1 MGGIGLLFCGAQDGT
16 KKRRGKRKNGNL
28 VADTMV
34 KRVWKGEGWI
44 VVFREGG
51 ESGDHGAHGA
61 DAGDDV
67 YSGEARSC
75 IKI

>member
-1 MGGIGLLFCGAQDGT
+1 MRGT
-16 KKRRGKRKNGNL
+16 RRYEEEARQGKRKNGNL

>member
-1 MGGIGLLFCGAQDGT
+1 
-16 KKRRGKRKNGNL
+16 
-28 VADTMV
+28 MV

-61 DAGDDV
+61 DAGDVV

>member
-1 MGGIGLLFCGAQDGT
+1 
-16 KKRRGKRKNGNL
+16 
-28 VADTMV
+28 MV